1 MGKGNDCLNK
11 TDDVQRCRLTNG
23 LRCVVHSLVMVE
35 VNFSISPLKKSDVN
49 DWLPAWRATTSSPS
63 KATSVGVATT
73 PLSLAKS
80 VHSPQHLESVMV
92 IKPSQPST
100 LESWPFRIGRGCSLL
115 ERRDGFV
122 GCSWFLS
129 DGCWWGS
136 ITSGNGRSR
145 LRFSRRGFRLCLGGC
160 CRRWRSGSGRWH
172 WQAWGSAHPSR
183 TSSTPP

>member
-1 MGKGNDCLNK
+1 MGKGKDCLNK

-49 DWLPAWRATTSSPS
+49 DWLPAWRSTTSSPS

-100 LESWPFRIGRGCSLL
+100 LESWPFRIGRGGSLL

-122 GCSWFLS
+122 GCSWFLLES
-129 DGCWWGS
+129 CWLGS

-145 LRFSRRGFRLCLGGC
+145 LRCSRRGFRLCLGWC
-160 CRRWRSGSGRWH
+160 CRRWRS
-172 WQAWGSAHPSR
+172 
-183 TSSTPP
+183 